1 MITIMRTRNTY
12 IWPAVLLFTLLAGC
26 SEDFLDVAPTD
37 RISDESLKASA
48 TLFEGY
54 VINRYMTI
62 RYTDKEAEGSPPG
75 FGRGF
80 EYAMWSSLTDES
92 VYIHDDNSWVIQQG
106 ALAPNST
113 GIAGTL
119 WARSYRGI
127 RECNYA
133 LNIIDEVDMTDN
145 RREMLRAEL
154 KFIRAYRYFDL
165 IRNYG
170 RVVLLGDRVC
180 NLDDDFTDPNLYK
193 KSDMPECV
201 DFVVNQLDEAAE
213 YLPVNNTTSWKLGR
227 ATKGA
232 ALALKARML
241 LYAASPLYNAGTWQD
256 AADAA
261 KAVMDMNKYSLHAD
275 YGSLFLNESSK
286 EIIFERLF
294 ATGSRH
300 VCLEIANGPNGY
312 SGWAGNVP
320 LQNLIDDY
328 EVLED
333 EQTAVPYDST
343 NPEYA
348 SHPYENRDPRFYA
361 TILYNG
367 AQYRDR
373 QVETFLPGGRDT
385 KDGIDNWNTSFS
397 GYYLRKF
404 IDESLPIVNPWD
416 VAGTQPWIYIRYA
429 EILLNYAEARNE
441 ATGPDA
447 EVYSAINQI
456 RARAGMPPLPDNLDK
471 DAMRERIWHERRVE
485 LAFEEHRFYDVR
497 RWMIAME
504 TENEPAYGISIFKV
518 NDTTF
523 TYNRIIA
530 LEGRRFEKQH
540 YWLPI
545 PLDEI
550 QSSGGLLEQNPDY

>member
-1 MITIMRTRNTY
+1 MLIMKFKY
-12 IWPAVLLFTLLAGC
+12 IYILPVVLLLRLLTGC
-26 SEDFLDVAPTD
+26 DESFLDVAPTD
-37 RISDESLKASA
+37 RINDESLKSSA

-54 VINRYMTI
+54 VVNRYMSI
-62 RYTDKEAEGSPPG
+62 RYTEKEGEGTPPG

-92 VYIHDDNSWVIQQG
+92 VYIHDDYSWIIQQG
-106 ALAPNST
+106 ALAPNNT

-119 WARSYRGI
+119 WARSYRSI

-133 LNIIDEVDMTDN
+133 LSIIDEVDMEDDH
-145 RREMLRAEL
+145 REILRAEL
-154 KFIRAYRYFDL
+154 KFIRAYRYHDL

-170 RVVLLGDRVC
+170 KVVLLGDRVS
-180 NLDDDFTDPNLYK
+180 NLNDDFSDPSLYE
-193 KSDMPECV
+193 KSEISECINY
-201 DFVVNQLDEAAE
+201 VVNQLNEAAAA
-213 YLPVNNTTSWKLGR
+213 LPVNNNSQWPLGR

-241 LYAASPLYNAGTWQD
+241 LYAASPLYNAGTWKD

-261 KAVMDMNKYSLHAD
+261 RDVMDMNKYQLYGD
-275 YGSLFLNESSK
+275 YGSLFLDENSN
-286 EIIFERLF
+286 EIIFERLY
-294 ATGSRH
+294 AVGSNH
-300 VCLEIANGPNGY
+300 VCMEIANGPNGY

-328 EVLED
+328 EVLVDQE
-333 EQTAVPYDST
+333 TAVPFDTT
-343 NPEYA
+343 NPA
-348 SHPYENRDPRFYA
+348 HVNNPYENRDPRFYA

-367 AQYRDR
+367 AEYRGR
-373 QVETFLPGGRDT
+373 PVETFLPGGKDT

-404 IDESLPIVNPWD
+404 IDETLPIVNPWD
-416 VAGTQPWIYIRYA
+416 VAGTQPWIYMRYA
-429 EILLNYAEARNE
+429 EILLNFAEARNE
-441 ATGPDA
+441 DTGPDA
-447 EVYSAINQI
+447 EVYAAINAI
-456 RARAGMPPLPDNLDK
+456 RDRAGMPDLPEVLTKNE
-471 DAMRERIWHERRVE
+471 MREKIWHERRIE

-497 RWMIAME
+497 RWQIAME
-504 TENEPAYGISIFKV
+504 TENEPAYGMRINKI

-523 TYNRIIA
+523 TYERIIA
-530 LEGRRFEKQH
+530 LDGRRFEIQH

-545 PLDEI
+545 PLEEI

>member
-1 MITIMRTRNTY
+1 MRTRNTY